1 MRFNSVL
8 AASAK
13 SLLLSAL
20 FCAAFAWAAPVAMV
34 TDLQGA
40 VMLSEAGKARP
51 AALLSY
57 LEPGTSVS
65 VDGGGRLVLTYLSR
79 PVEVTVSGPAE
90 ASVGAEVVTVSR
102 GGKPAVRALGA
113 GRADTARNFQPVQR
127 DRLALATVHMRG
139 GIAPKI
145 VLDGPVDTDLYT
157 LTPLLSWTGPSAVA
171 SYRLLVSAAGG
182 KTIVERT
189 VAGTSYTVDTLKR
202 GASYEW
208 LVEGRLPAG
217 DNILSA
223 RGRFQVID
231 AARAKRIARA
241 TPGRDANFSE
251 RVLYAAQLQSEA
263 LAYEARREWR
273 ALAAERPEDTTL
285 REWAER

>member
-1 MRFNSVL
+1 MMRFNSVL

-13 SLLLSAL
+13 LLLLSAL

-40 VMLSEAGKARP
+40 VMLSEAGKTRP

-65 VDGGGRLVLTYLSR
+65 VEGGGRLVLTYLSR

-90 ASVGAEVVTVSR
+90 ASVGPEVVTVSR

-113 GRADTARNFQPVQR
+113 ARADTARSFQPVQR

-145 VLDGPVDTDLYT
+145 VLDGPTDTDLYT
-157 LTPLLSWTGPSAVA
+157 LTPLLSWTGPSAVS
-171 SYRLLVSAAGG
+171 SYRLLVSDAGG
-182 KTIVERT
+182 KTIVGRT
-189 VAGTSYTVDTLKR
+189 VAGTSYTVDKLKR

-217 DNILSA
+217 DILSA

-241 TPGRDANFSE
+241 MPGRDASFSE